1 MQPAIIYEDED
12 IIVCKK
18 PAGVATQTKRI
29 GQADMESLLK
39 NYRAS
44 KGETPYIG
52 VVHRLDQPVAG
63 VMVFAKNKEAAA
75 DLSRQIKTKL
85 TDKYYY
91 AMTDGVPEEKKG
103 TLEDDLLQNGQ
114 TNTSEVVERGTL
126 QAKHAKLSYEVIE
139 QNGRNAILRI
149 KLDTGRHHQ
158 IRVQFA
164 GHGYPLWA
172 DARYGTAVP
181 RQNVALSSCGLA
193 FEHPVT
199 GKWMEFFMEPEGMI
213 FRKFTKKF
221 FV

>member
-1 MQPAIIYEDED
+1 MEIRILFEDEQ
-12 IIVCKK
+12 IIVCEK
-18 PAGVATQTKRI
+18 PAGVAVQTKRL

-44 KGETPYIG
+44 KGEKPYIG

-63 VMVFAKNKEAAA
+63 VMVFAKNKESAS

-103 TLEDDLLQNGQ
+103 ILEDDLLQNGQ

-158 IRVQFA
+158 IRVQLAHA
-164 GHGYPLWA
+164 GMPIVGDKKYNFKENITPSGKQL
-172 DARYGTAVP
+172 
-181 RQNVALSSCGLA
+181 ALCSFKIAFRHPKTHRKLEFEIDKPFGLS
-193 FEHPVT
+193 
-199 GKWMEFFMEPEGMI
+199 
-213 FRKFTKKF
+213 
-221 FV
+221 

>member
-1 MQPAIIYEDED
+1 M
-12 IIVCKK
+12 
-18 PAGVATQTKRI
+18 ATQTKRI

-44 KGETPYIG
+44 KGETTYIG

-63 VMVFAKNKEAAA
+63 VMVFAKNKEAAS

-103 TLEDDLLQNGQ
+103 TLEDDLLQNGK

-158 IRVQFA
+158 IRVQLAHA
-164 GHGYPLWA
+164 GMPIVGDKKYNFKENITPSGKQL
-172 DARYGTAVP
+172 
-181 RQNVALSSCGLA
+181 ALCSFKIAFRHPKTHRKLEFKIDKPFGLS
-193 FEHPVT
+193 
-199 GKWMEFFMEPEGMI
+199 
-213 FRKFTKKF
+213 
-221 FV
+221 